1 LHLLKEKENMVAELA
16 RNWWVVALRGV
27 LAIIFGV
34 LALLWPAMT
43 LAVLVILFGAYVL
56 VDGIFAVIGG
66 FSMAGQRERWWVM
79 VLEGIA
85 GIIIGLI
92 TFFSP
97 GVTALVL
104 LYYIAA
110 WAIITGVLEIVT
122 AIRLRREIEGEWA
135 MGLAGAASILLGV
148 FLIIQPGAGAIGLI
162 WWIGSLSIVFGVL
175 LVVLAFRLRGLADRI
190 APA

>member
-1 LHLLKEKENMVAELA
+1 MEKQNMLTELA
-16 RNWWVVALRGV
+16 RNWWVVALRGA
-27 LAIIFGV
+27 LAIVFWV
-34 LALLWPAMT
+34 LALVWPAIT
-43 LAVLVILFGAYVL
+43 IASLVILFGAYSL

-79 VLEGIA
+79 VLEGVA

-97 GVTALVL
+97 EVTALVL

-110 WAIITGVLEIVT
+110 WAIITGILEIVT

-135 MGLAGAASILLGV
+135 MGLAGVASIILGL

-162 WWIGSLSIVFGVL
+162 WWIGSLSIIFGVL
-175 LVVLAFRLRGLADRI
+175 LVVLAFRLRGLGARL
-190 APA
+190 ASA